1 MNKNENLI
9 HVRLDYEEAREA
21 KKDMLS
27 LELNLVKLI
36 RAIKTFKSLRAEELR
51 LKNRLKT
58 QISEFLKDM
67 RRLKIELPELEI
79 PRILRHDEETG
90 EIEGRRELDALSK
103 KIDKKYDS
111 DIEEQLKDI
120 RERLREMGRR

>member
-27 LELNLVKLI
+27 LELSLVKLI
-36 RAIKTFKSLRAEELR
+36 RAIKTFKSLRLEELR
-51 LKNRLKT
+51 LKKRLKV

-67 RRLKIELPELEI
+67 RKLKTELPELEI
-79 PRILRHDEETG
+79 PRIIRHDEETG
-90 EIEGRRELDALSK
+90 EIEGRKELDELSK
-103 KIDKKYDS
+103 KVNKKYDS
-111 DIEEQLKDI
+111 DIEEQLRDI
-120 RERLREMGRR
+120 RERLSEMGRR